1 MSRCDVF
8 KRLTTQLAP
17 PGRMILVVLVVA
29 IVLLLLGNWL
39 GWRFLRVPAQSFL
52 SHRIGRTVAIVAP
65 FSLRFGR
72 APACQY
78 DEQPLPSSI

>member
-1 MSRCDVF
+1 MF

-52 SHRIGRTVAIVAP
+52 SHRIGRTVAIAAP

-72 APACQY
+72 AITLQTATIDVAAPQW
-78 DEQPLPSSI
+78 SR